1 MAQSLMTQRTNE
13 NKEYRTLPLNT
24 TGQSLLSGNIFCGHC
39 GGRLTL
45 TINGKVYRQT
55 DCFEQAMAQ

>member
-1 MAQSLMTQRTNE
+1 MTERTNA

-45 TINGKVYRQT
+45 TTNGKQFLNGIDSIDSV
-55 DCFEQAMAQ
+55 ELMAE